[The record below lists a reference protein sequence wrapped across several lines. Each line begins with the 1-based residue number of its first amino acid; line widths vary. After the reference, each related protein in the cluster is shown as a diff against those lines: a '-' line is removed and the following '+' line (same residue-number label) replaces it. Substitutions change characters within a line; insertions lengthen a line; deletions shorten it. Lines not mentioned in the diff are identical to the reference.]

1 MTLLESAIEWLNTYP
16 GMERLSGYWVD
27 DTPGTPDS
35 KGILPKG
42 MMELERK
49 ENILGNVETLNQY
62 RFNLFYVLVKS
73 ARDEEAAKANA
84 EWLLGLQ
91 AWAQE
96 QSAKGLVPAFGDPG
110 LGRET
115 AAAEKGMLFRNSED
129 GAVTYLVT
137 LTIKFKK
144 RYEV

>member
-16 GMERLSGYWVD
+16 GMERLSGFWVD

-62 RFNLFYVLVKS
+62 QFDLFYTLTRT
-73 ARDEEAAKANA
+73 ANEENGAKNNA

-91 AWAQE
+91 DWVQAQ
-96 QSAKGLVPAFGDPG
+96 SVAR
-110 LGRET
+110 LGPTYEDAVIGRT
-115 AAAEKGMLFRNSED
+115 AAVAEKGMLLRDNGD
-129 GAVTYLVT
+129 GTGTYVVT

-144 RYEV
+144 GYGV